1 MSKRKAE
8 DVCSPARSKQGCF
21 KAPQWVLDGQH
32 RTLHMISSPVR
43 LKTSSLESDINMDF
57 QQQSPNRHRR
67 NGSRHGQHDI
77 DMDCGQNGVGTAWM
91 AYLDARRTQD
101 LPDVSR
107 EQFDHIMAQ
116 NEGLE
121 AEVGSLAQELAKAKS
136 RITELEA
143 QCLQQYVYQN
153 FASLEMSHMPRPGFQ
168 QPMYFAPHQFVPPP
182 RG

>member
-8 DVCSPARSKQGCF
+8 DACSPARSKQSCF

-32 RTLHMISSPVR
+32 RTLHMITSTPVR
-43 LKTSSLESDINMDF
+43 LRTSSFEGDINMDF

-67 NGSRHGQHDI
+67 NGSRHGQQDI
-77 DMDCGQNGVGTAWM
+77 DIDCGWIA
-91 AYLDARRTQD
+91 DARRTQD

-107 EQFDHIMAQ
+107 GQFDQVLAQ

-121 AEVGSLAQELAKAKS
+121 AKVDSLTQELSRAKS
-136 RITELEA
+136 RISELEA

-153 FASLEMSHMPRPGFQ
+153 CASEVSHMPRPGFQ
-168 QPMYFAPHQFVPPP
+168 QPMYFAPHQFVPAP